1 VARAALK
8 VLVEE
13 NMIDNAAAMGAYF
26 LEQLRQIQ
34 HPAVK
39 EIRGIGLMIAVELHE
54 NTPGGARGICEALQE
69 KGILCKETH
78 TWTIRFAP
86 PLVITKPDID
96 WAMEQ
101 IREVF
106 AELEG

>member
-1 VARAALK
+1 
-8 VLVEE
+8 
-13 NMIDNAAAMGAYF
+13 MGAYF
-26 LEQLRQIQ
+26 LEQLQKIQ
-34 HPAVK
+34 HSAVK
-39 EIRGIGLMIAVELHE
+39 EIRGIGLMIALELHE
-54 NTPGGARGICEALQE
+54 NTPGGARGICEALQA

-106 AELEG
+106 SGLEG